1 MIKKVIV
8 RTFVYGFIALTSPM
22 LPMENENLLKFSI
35 ENEKELNKNKDKKKK
50 QHAHILKELKL
61 NNQKKELD
69 EIYISCVCELG
80 KKFDKYEKNNLPY
93 DDLVK
98 NFYRLLCQHEDFSGP
113 IKTDPEKLLIV
124 GLTYPEVPDFILH
137 AIMAYV
143 GFHYTEKLA
152 ESKNI
157 NNPLGNGKNTNQ
169 QFTIPW
175 PQKKFRFK
183 IPDNIDGKPIFSPD
197 GSQLA
202 VLGTKCITVFN
213 TVTGQKMCQ
222 CKRLLDRIQLLQF
235 GIKQKSSSTNIV
247 VKTDGG
253 IFIYELNETCTSSDG
268 IPNMFLIERE
278 NKLDA
283 LNELTKIKSSIKN
296 DSITTSK
303 SISPKKKNSL
313 IYTSLPQVLSTGSFL
328 PPYTD
333 RFGVVKRSNKSLAF
347 VDLDLNTLFPS
358 EKNEELS
365 LEKTDN
371 ILKTQMSYIPFGLV
385 SENGLYGVIS
395 ETQKT
400 LDLYGF
406 TAILPANKWLLTF
419 CLRYG
424 QYKKPLNTTSAW
436 CKAAYDSFNE
446 DEQEYLKNNYSF
458 TRPKKNSSLPKM
470 PSQPSILVVK
480 EGGSI
485 LNDDKNGRRFS
496 K

>member
-1 MIKKVIV
+1 MVKKLIV
-8 RTFVYGFIALTSPM
+8 HTFVYSLIALASPIF
-22 LPMENENLLKFSI
+22 PMEKENFLKFSI
-35 ENEKELNKNKDKKKK
+35 ENEKKFAGENKKK
-50 QHAHILKELKL
+50 QHAHILKVLKL
-61 NNQKKELD
+61 NTQKKELD
-69 EIYISCVCELG
+69 EIYTTCVHELE

-93 DDLVK
+93 NDLVK
-98 NFYRLLCQHEDFSGP
+98 NFYRLLCQHEELSGP

-124 GLTYPEVPDFILH
+124 GLTYPEVPDFVLH

-143 GFHYTEKLA
+143 GFNYTEMITGS
-152 ESKNI
+152 EDIDNPMSK
-157 NNPLGNGKNTNQ
+157 GKNTNQ

-175 PQKKFRFK
+175 PQKKFRLK
-183 IPDNIDGKPIFSPD
+183 ILDNIDGKPIFSPD
-197 GSQLA
+197 GSLLA
-202 VLGTKCITVFN
+202 VLGTKCITVFS
-213 TVTGQKMCQ
+213 TVTGQKIGQ

-235 GIKQKSSSTNIV
+235 GIKQKSNSTNIV

-253 IFIYELNETCTSSDG
+253 IFIYELNDTCTSSDG
-268 IPNMFLIERE
+268 IPNMFLIERKNE
-278 NKLDA
+278 
-283 LNELTKIKSSIKN
+283 LNELNELKKTKSSTKSS
-296 DSITTSK
+296 SITTSK

-313 IYTSLPQVLSTGSFL
+313 IYTSLPKVLATGSFL

-333 RFGVVKRSNKSLAF
+333 RFGVVKRTNKSLAF

-371 ILKTQMSYIPFGLV
+371 IFKTQMSYIPFGLV

-446 DEQEYLKNNYSF
+446 EEQKYLKNNYSF
-458 TRPKKNSSLPKM
+458 TKPKKNNSLPKM

-485 LNDDKNGRRFS
+485 INDDKNARRFS